1 MSRASLNEV
10 SPSSPSLLLVLSP
23 SGTSYISSAISFFDL
38 AKKSSLKRTLN
49 DFLCEEFRSNWAQNS
64 TGVFGGEEEDF
75 EEKLLEARDES
86 LDLKDE
92 PPEDV
97 DERVDVDP

>member
-1 MSRASLNEV
+1 M
-10 SPSSPSLLLVLSP
+10 
-23 SGTSYISSAISFFDL
+23 
-38 AKKSSLKRTLN
+38 KRTLN
-49 DFLCEEFRSNWAQNS
+49 DFLCDEFRSNWAQNS

-86 LDLKDE
+86 LDLKED